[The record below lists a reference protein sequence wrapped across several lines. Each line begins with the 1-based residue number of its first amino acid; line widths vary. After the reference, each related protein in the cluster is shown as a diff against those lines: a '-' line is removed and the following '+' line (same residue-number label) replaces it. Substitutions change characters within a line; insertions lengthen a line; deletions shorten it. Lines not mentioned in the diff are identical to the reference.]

1 MQAHLTKVTS
11 TVTARQ
17 ARVEDEL
24 EDDDIQNAREVIAG
38 AREQMD
44 TSLKLIDT

>member
-1 MQAHLTKVTS
+1 MVAS

-17 ARVEDEL
+17 ALVEYKL
-24 EDDDIQNAREVIAG
+24 EEDDIQNAREVIAG